1 MDRKKQVLHE
11 LSLLLPA
18 YSFMSEQYKSATRN
32 KEKLESS
39 DLKTLKLTNKILKKI
54 KKVITV
60 QQASHHKALE
70 IANRAFKQIGTKNKS
85 IFVIGLDMLI
95 AHHTLQE
102 KRISICSEKEILQL
116 EGLMMDEVAGTD
128 IDLDQIMEMVE
139 EYGQLAKK
147 YIFED

>member
-1 MDRKKQVLHE
+1 
-11 LSLLLPA
+11 
-18 YSFMSEQYKSATRN
+18 
-32 KEKLESS
+32 
-39 DLKTLKLTNKILKKI
+39 
-54 KKVITV
+54 
-60 QQASHHKALE
+60 
-70 IANRAFKQIGTKNKS
+70 
-85 IFVIGLDMLI
+85 MLI